1 MQGEEILRNTLEE
14 SGLDEETFVRAVG
27 ESEVAL
33 VEDGANNKTKRYSF
47 MRKRFYIKIYDRSTK
62 TGSGQT
68 CMGNAEKREGVFKRR
83 GKFVSDGREQA

>member
-33 VEDGANNKTKRYSF
+33 VEDGASNKNKTKRLSF
-47 MRKRFYIKIYDRSTK
+47 VSRRFYIKHL
-62 TGSGQT
+62 
-68 CMGNAEKREGVFKRR
+68 
-83 GKFVSDGREQA
+83 